1 MIKLIDL
8 QFQIQY
14 KQGINNATADAL
26 SRNTDVA
33 EVWAISEGVPTWIQ
47 KVQEGYSDDPVA
59 Q

>member
-26 SRNTDVA
+26 SRNTDAA

-47 KVQEGYSDDPVA
+47 KSTRRLR
-59 Q
+59 

>member
-14 KQGINNATADAL
+14 KQGINNAAADAL

-47 KVQEGYSDDPVA
+47 KVKEGYSDDPIA

>member
-14 KQGINNATADAL
+14 KQGINNAAADAL

-47 KVQEGYSDDPVA
+47 KVQEGYSDDPIA